1 MQTNEIIKLI
11 VRANIWDNTTKDSI
25 LLIETLMLI
34 EAHEKKEM
42 NNKELLFKIYFLRVR
57 FLNKKTPNTILFIRL
72 R

>member
-11 VRANIWDNTTKDSI
+11 VRNIWDNNTNDSI

-57 FLNKKTPNTILFIRL
+57 FLNKKTPNIILFIRL

>member
-1 MQTNEIIKLI
+1 
-11 VRANIWDNTTKDSI
+11 
-25 LLIETLMLI
+25 MLI

>member
-1 MQTNEIIKLI
+1 MQINEIKKL
-11 VRANIWDNTTKDSI
+11 VVKANIWDNTTKDSI

-34 EAHEKKEM
+34 DAHEKKEM

>member
-11 VRANIWDNTTKDSI
+11 VKANIWDNTTKDSI

-34 EAHEKKEM
+34 DAHEKKEM

-57 FLNKKTPNTILFIRL
+57 FLNKKAPNTILFIRL

>member
-1 MQTNEIIKLI
+1 MQTKEIIKLI

-42 NNKELLFKIYFLRVR
+42 NNKELLFKCI
-57 FLNKKTPNTILFIRL
+57 KSKT
-72 R
+72 